1 MTVAVLETTPV
12 NPGILAVIVAVPA
25 NTAVTTPEELT
36 VATAGALE
44 AQVTMEVTFSE
55 VEG

>member
-1 MTVAVLETTPV
+1 V